1 VAEWSNVPDSKS
13 GVGATLPRV
22 RIPPSPPNQK
32 PRCAGFFLTSR
43 SLLPSMIQRFDMKFL
58 IQTVSIALTAV
69 LLQGCTVL
77 AIADVAA
84 STVVYGVKTVV
95 NVVDAVTPD
104 IVNKKKDK

>member
-1 VAEWSNVPDSKS
+1 
-13 GVGATLPRV
+13 
-22 RIPPSPPNQK
+22 
-32 PRCAGFFLTSR
+32 
-43 SLLPSMIQRFDMKFL
+43 MKFVML
-58 IQTVSIALTAV
+58 TFALLLTP

-104 IVNKKKDK
+104 IVNKKKD

>member
-1 VAEWSNVPDSKS
+1 MK
-13 GVGATLPRV
+13 TLLFT
-22 RIPPSPPNQK
+22 
-32 PRCAGFFLTSR
+32 G
-43 SLLPSMIQRFDMKFL
+43 LL
-58 IQTVSIALTAV
+58 ALTP

-104 IVNKKKDK
+104 IINKKKD